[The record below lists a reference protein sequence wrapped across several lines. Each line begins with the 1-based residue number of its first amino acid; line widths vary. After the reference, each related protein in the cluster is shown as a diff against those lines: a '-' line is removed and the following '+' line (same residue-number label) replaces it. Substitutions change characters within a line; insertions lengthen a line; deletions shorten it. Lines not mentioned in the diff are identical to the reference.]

1 MTADY
6 EKLGLFYLGMRY
18 DLAADARLGDLIL
31 YDSRDL
37 LTHAVVL
44 GMTGSGKTGLG
55 ITLLE
60 EAAIDGVPVL
70 AIDPKGD
77 LTNLLLTFPNLAAS
91 DFAPWVDTAEAARR
105 KMTVDAYA
113 ADTSQRWKAGL
124 AEWDQDGSRIARL
137 REAADVRVYTPGS
150 RAGVP
155 LAILGQIGQ
164 SRHEPAEDAQA
175 RIAATA
181 AGLLGLV
188 GISEVHSHGREQALI
203 AAILQGRPTEGDTD
217 LAWLV
222 HQIQRPSFDHV
233 GVLDLETFYPA
244 RDRQELA
251 LRFNSVLAA
260 PGFELWSTGEP
271 LQAGTLLFTPEG
283 RPRVAIISIAHLDE
297 PQRMLVVSM
306 VFNAVLQWMRKLT
319 GTSSLRA
326 LVYMDEVAGYLPP
339 VANPPSKGPIL
350 TLLKQ
355 ARAYGV
361 GITLA
366 TQNPVDLDYKAL
378 SNIGTW
384 FLGKLQTER
393 DKARVLDG
401 LETVAGGL
409 DRQTIDRMLSA
420 LRARV
425 FLMHNVHE
433 AAPVTFE
440 TRWTLSYLRGPMN
453 REELQRLSPGQSP
466 QTTSVDA
473 TEVPIA
479 TPRAA
484 KAKPSV
490 PAGVREY
497 FMKGDGRAAVAYRP
511 VLYGAARIHYTD
523 ARRGIDT
530 VRSLQAVVPFS
541 EGVIPVD
548 WERADTAVEPPDSLS
563 VLKQPPRAE
572 YEAVPAPALDPKSY
586 IDWSRDFADWI
597 LRAQP
602 LTLFSSSTLKLVSE
616 PAESERDFRIR
627 CQQAEREVRDDA
639 VETLRAR
646 FAPKVAR
653 LSEKVR
659 KAREMA
665 AREEQQAG
673 QQKLQTAVS
682 LGATML
688 GALMG
693 RRSVSLSTLGRATT
707 AARGVGRS
715 MKETQDVERAGIRLR
730 EAEAEFAAVE
740 TELQQAI
747 AALGEA
753 SHATAPLGVVEIKPK
768 RGSVDIRLVALAWQ
782 PVSGD

>member
-1 MTADY
+1 MAADY
-6 EKLGLFYLGMRY
+6 EKLGLFYLGKRY
-18 DLAADARLGDLIL
+18 DLASNARQQDLIL

-77 LTNLLLTFPNLAAS
+77 LTNLLLTFPDLAPS
-91 DFAPWVDTAEAARR
+91 DFAPWVDEGEASR
-105 KMTVDAYA
+105 KQMTVDAYA
-113 ADTSQRWKAGL
+113 AEIATRWKAGL

-137 REAADVRVYTPGS
+137 RAAAEVRVYTPGS
-150 RAGVP
+150 RAATP
-155 LAILGQIGQ
+155 LAILGQTGQ
-164 SRHEPAEDAQA
+164 SRHETAEDAQA

-188 GISEVHSHGREQALI
+188 GLTDVQPHSRELALVS
-203 AAILQGRPTEGDTD
+203 AILQGRQGDGDTD
-217 LAWLV
+217 LGWLV
-222 HQIQRPSFDHV
+222 QQIQRPAFERV

-251 LRFNSVLAA
+251 LKFNSVLAA

-271 LQAGTLLFTPEG
+271 LQASSLLFTPDG
-283 RPRVAIISIAHLDE
+283 RPRIAIISIAHLDE
-297 PQRMLVVSM
+297 PQRMLVVSL
-306 VFNAVLQWMRKLT
+306 VLNAVLQWTRRQT

-339 VANPPSKGPIL
+339 VANPPSKAPLL

-401 LETVAGGL
+401 LEGLAGGL
-409 DRQTIDRMLSA
+409 DRQTMDKALST
-420 LRARV
+420 LRGRV

-433 AAPVTFE
+433 QGPIALE
-440 TRWTLSYLRGPMN
+440 TRWALSYLRGPMG
-453 REELQRLSPGQSP
+453 REELQRFASP
-466 QTTSVDA
+466 QAA
-473 TEVPIA
+473 TAPPPQTAAPAA
-479 TPRAA
+479 TPS
-484 KAKPSV
+484 AKPIV

-497 FMKGDGRAAVAYRP
+497 FLKGAGAEASTYRP

-523 ARRGIDT
+523 TRRGVDL
-530 VRSLQAVVPFS
+530 VRSFQAAVPFAD
-541 EGVIPVD
+541 GAIPID
-548 WERADTAVEPPDSLS
+548 WQNADDSVEPPDSLIEPKTVPS
-563 VLKQPPRAE
+563 ATYSAPPKAALNPKQ
-572 YEAVPAPALDPKSY
+572 YV
-586 IDWSRDFADWI
+586 DWSKDFADWI
-597 LRAQP
+597 VQSQP
-602 LTLFSSSTLKLVSE
+602 LKLFSAPALKLMSE
-616 PAESERDFRIR
+616 PGESERDFRIR
-627 CQQAEREVRDDA
+627 TQQATRELRDGA
-639 VETLRAR
+639 KETLRAR

-653 LSEKVR
+653 MEEKRR
-659 KAREMA
+659 KAHEQLE
-665 AREEQQAG
+665 REEQQVG

-693 RRSVSLSTLGRATT
+693 RRAVSLSTLGRATT
-707 AARGVGRS
+707 AARGVSRS
-715 MKETQDVERAGIRLR
+715 MKESQDVERAQVKLQEADAELAALNADLER
-730 EAEAEFAAVE
+730 E
-740 TELQQAI
+740 I
-747 AALGEA
+747 AALD
-753 SHATAPLGVVEIKPK
+753 ATANANAPLDVIEIKPK
-768 RGSVDIRLVALAWQ
+768 RGNVDVRLVAIAWQ
-782 PVSGD
+782 PTAG

>member
-1 MTADY
+1 MAADY
-6 EKLGLFYLGMRY
+6 EKLGLFYLGKRF
-18 DLAADARLGDLIL
+18 DLASNTRQDDLIL

-77 LTNLLLTFPNLAAS
+77 LTNLLLTFPDLAPS
-91 DFAPWVDTAEAARR
+91 DFAPWVDEGEAAR
-105 KMTVDAYA
+105 KQMTVDAFA
-113 ADTSQRWKAGL
+113 ADIAERWKAGL

-137 REAADVRVYTPGS
+137 KAAAEVRVYTPGS
-150 RAGVP
+150 RAATP
-155 LAILGQIGQ
+155 LAILGQNAQ
-164 SRHEPAEDAQA
+164 SRHETAEDAQG

-188 GISEVHSHGREQALI
+188 GLTDVQPHSRELALVS
-203 AAILQGRPTEGDTD
+203 AILQSRHTDGDTD
-217 LAWLV
+217 LAWLIQ
-222 HQIQRPSFDHV
+222 QIQKPSFERV

-251 LRFNSVLAA
+251 LKFNSVLAA

-271 LQAGTLLFTPEG
+271 LQASSLLFTRDG
-283 RPRVAIISIAHLDE
+283 RPRIAIISIAHLDE
-297 PQRMLVVSM
+297 PQRMLVVSL
-306 VFNAVLQWMRKLT
+306 VLNAVLQWTRRQT

-339 VANPPSKGPIL
+339 VANPPSKAPLL

-401 LETVAGGL
+401 LEGLAGGL
-409 DRQTIDRMLSA
+409 DRQTMDKALST
-420 LRARV
+420 LRGRV

-433 AAPVTFE
+433 QGPIALE
-440 TRWTLSYLRGPMN
+440 TRWALSYLRGPMG
-453 REELQRLSPGQSP
+453 REELKRFASP
-466 QTTSVDA
+466 QAA
-473 TEVPIA
+473 TVPQATAPVA
-479 TPRAA
+479 TPST
-484 KAKPSV
+484 KPNV

-497 FMKGDGRAAVAYRP
+497 FLKGADATTYRP

-523 ARRGIDT
+523 TRRGVDL
-530 VRSLQAVVPFS
+530 VRSFQAAVPFA
-541 EGVIPVD
+541 EGAIPID
-548 WERADTAVEPPDSLS
+548 WQNADDSVEPPDSLTEPKTVPS
-563 VLKQPPRAE
+563 ATFGTLPKAALNPKQ
-572 YEAVPAPALDPKSY
+572 YV
-586 IDWSRDFADWI
+586 DWSKDFADWI
-597 LRAQP
+597 VQSQP
-602 LTLFSSSTLKLVSE
+602 LKLFSAPALKLMSE
-616 PAESERDFRIR
+616 PGENERDFRIR
-627 CQQAEREVRDDA
+627 TQQATRELRDGA

-653 LSEKVR
+653 LEEKRR
-659 KAREMA
+659 KAQEQLER
-665 AREEQQAG
+665 EQQQVG

-693 RRSVSLSTLGRATT
+693 RRAVSLSTLGRATT
-707 AARGVGRS
+707 AARGVSRS
-715 MKETQDVERAGIRLR
+715 MKETQDVERAQIKVQEV
-730 EAEAEFAAVE
+730 EAELTALNADLERELAAVGG
-740 TELQQAI
+740 TGASDT
-747 AALGEA
+747 ALD
-753 SHATAPLGVVEIKPK
+753 VIEIKPK
-768 RGSVDIRLVALAWQ
+768 RGNV
-782 PVSGD
+782 

>member
-1 MTADY
+1 MAADY
-6 EKLGLFYLGMRY
+6 EKLGLFYLGKRF
-18 DLAADARLGDLIL
+18 DLASNSRLSDLIL

-37 LTHAVVL
+37 VTHAVVL

-91 DFAPWVDTAEAARR
+91 DFAPWMDQAEASRQQ
-105 KMTVDAYA
+105 MTVDAYA
-113 ADTSQRWKAGL
+113 DQVANRWRAGL
-124 AEWDQDGSRIARL
+124 AEWDQDSGRIARL
-137 REAADVRVYTPGS
+137 MDAAAVRVYTPGS
-150 RAGVP
+150 RAGTP
-155 LAILGQIGQ
+155 LAVLGHMGQ
-164 SRHEPAEDAQA
+164 SRHEAAEDAQA

-181 AGLLGLV
+181 AGLLGLIGMTDV
-188 GISEVHSHGREQALI
+188 QPHSREQALV
-203 AAILQGRPTEGDTD
+203 AAILQSRPSDADTD

-222 HQIQRPSFDHV
+222 QQIQHPSFENV
-233 GVLDLETFYPA
+233 GVLDVETFYPA
-244 RDRQELA
+244 RERQDLA

-260 PGFELWSTGEP
+260 PGFDLWSTGEP
-271 LQAGTLLFTPEG
+271 LQAASLLFTPEG
-283 RPRVAIISIAHLDE
+283 RPRIAIISIAHLDE
-297 PQRMLVVSM
+297 PQRMLVVSLTL
-306 VFNAVLQWMRKLT
+306 NAMLQWTRRQT

-339 VANPPSKGPIL
+339 VANPPSKAPIL

-361 GITLA
+361 GLTLA

-401 LETVAGGL
+401 LEGIAGGL
-409 DRQTIDRMLSA
+409 DRQTIDRSLST

-433 AAPVTFE
+433 SGPVAFE
-440 TRWTLSYLRGPMN
+440 TRWALSYLRGPMS
-453 REELQRLSPGQSP
+453 REELQRLLAPDASQSETPTPVGVTANQPSP
-466 QTTSVDA
+466 
-473 TEVPIA
+473 
-479 TPRAA
+479 
-484 KAKPSV
+484 KPAV

-497 FMKGDGRAAVAYRP
+497 FLKGAATPTTYRP

-523 ARRGIDT
+523 ARRGVDI
-530 VRSLQAVVPFS
+530 VRSLQAAVPFV
-541 EGVIPVD
+541 EGAIPID
-548 WERADTAVEPPDSLS
+548 WQRADDSVDSPDSLIEPKTMPS
-563 VLKQPPRAE
+563 ATYGSLPKA
-572 YEAVPAPALDPKSY
+572 ALDPKQY
-586 IDWSRDFADWI
+586 VDWSHDFADWI
-597 LRAQP
+597 VQSQP
-602 LTLFSSSTLKLVSE
+602 LRMFSAPSLKLLSE

-627 CQQAEREVRDDA
+627 TQQAARELRDAA
-639 VETLRAR
+639 VERLRAR

-653 LSEKVR
+653 LTDKKR
-659 KAREMA
+659 KAEELV
-665 AREEQQAG
+665 AREQQQVG

-715 MKETQDVERAGIRLR
+715 MKEAQDVERAEVKLQ
-730 EAEAEFAAVE
+730 EAEAE
-740 TELQQAI
+740 I
-747 AALGEA
+747 AALNEELEREIA
-753 SHATAPLGVVEIKPK
+753 ALEHTADVSAPIDVIEIKPK
-768 RGSVDIRLVALAWQ
+768 RGNVDVRLVALAWQ
-782 PVSGD
+782 PHHT

>member
-1 MTADY
+1 MAADY
-6 EKLGLFYLGMRY
+6 EKLGLFYLGKRF
-18 DLAADARLGDLIL
+18 DLASNTRQDDLIL

-77 LTNLLLTFPNLAAS
+77 LTNLLLTFPDLAPS
-91 DFAPWVDTAEAARR
+91 DFAPWVDEGEASR
-105 KMTVDAYA
+105 KQMAVDEYA
-113 ADTSQRWKAGL
+113 ADIAKRWKAGL

-137 REAADVRVYTPGS
+137 KAAAEVRVYTPGS
-150 RAGVP
+150 RAGTP
-155 LAILGQIGQ
+155 LAILGQSAQ
-164 SRHEPAEDAQA
+164 SRHETAEDAQS

-188 GISEVHSHGREQALI
+188 GMTDVQPHSRELALVS
-203 AAILQGRPTEGDTD
+203 AILQGRQGDGETD

-222 HQIQRPSFDHV
+222 QQIQRPSFERI

-251 LRFNSVLAA
+251 LKFNSVLAT

-271 LQAGTLLFTPEG
+271 LQAGSLLFTPDG

-297 PQRMLVVSM
+297 PQRMLVVSL
-306 VFNAVLQWMRKLT
+306 VLNAVLQWTRRQT

-339 VANPPSKGPIL
+339 VANPPSKAPIL

-401 LETVAGGL
+401 LEGLAGGL
-409 DRQTIDRMLSA
+409 DRQTADKALST
-420 LRARV
+420 LRSRV

-433 AAPVTFE
+433 QGPVALE
-440 TRWTLSYLRGPMN
+440 TRWALSYLRGPMG
-453 REELQRLSPGQSP
+453 REELQRF
-466 QTTSVDA
+466 
-473 TEVPIA
+473 A
-479 TPRAA
+479 TPQPATVEAQPAA
-484 KAKPSV
+484 PVAGPSTKPTV

-497 FMKGDGRAAVAYRP
+497 FLKGSGAEASAYRP

-523 ARRGIDT
+523 TRRGVDL
-530 VRSLQAVVPFS
+530 VRSLQAAVPFA
-541 EGVIPVD
+541 EGVIPID
-548 WERADTAVEPPDSLS
+548 WQNADDSVEPPDALIERKSIPSATYGSLPKAALNPKQYVDWS
-563 VLKQPPRAE
+563 KDFAEWIVQSQPLKLFS
-572 YEAVPAPALDPKSY
+572 APAL
-586 IDWSRDFADWI
+586 
-597 LRAQP
+597 
-602 LTLFSSSTLKLVSE
+602 KLMSE
-616 PAESERDFRIR
+616 PGENERDFRIR
-627 CQQAEREVRDDA
+627 TQQVTRELRDGQ

-653 LSEKVR
+653 LEEKLR
-659 KAREMA
+659 KAQEQLDR
-665 AREEQQAG
+665 EQQQVG

-682 LGATML
+682 IGATML

-693 RRSVSLSTLGRATT
+693 RRAVSMSTLGRATT
-707 AARGVGRS
+707 AARGVSRS
-715 MKETQDVERAGIRLR
+715 MKEGQDVVRAQVRVQEAQAEVDALNADLQR
-730 EAEAEFAAVE
+730 E
-740 TELQQAI
+740 I
-747 AALGEA
+747 AALEGTA
-753 SHATAPLGVVEIKPK
+753 NTNAPLDVIEIKPK
-768 RGSVDIRLVALAWQ
+768 RGNVDVRLVALAWQ
-782 PVSGD
+782 PR

>member
-1 MTADY
+1 MAADY
-6 EKLGLFYLGMRY
+6 EKLGLFYLGKRY
-18 DLAADARLGDLIL
+18 DLASNARLEDLIL

-77 LTNLLLTFPNLAAS
+77 LTNLLLTFPDLAPS
-91 DFAPWVDTAEAARR
+91 DFAPWVDEGEASR
-105 KMTVDAYA
+105 KQMTVDAYA
-113 ADTSQRWKAGL
+113 ADIAKRWKAGL

-137 REAADVRVYTPGS
+137 RAAAEVRVYTPGS
-150 RAGVP
+150 LAANP
-155 LAILGQIGQ
+155 LAILGQTGQ
-164 SRHEPAEDAQA
+164 SRHETAEDAQG

-188 GISEVHSHGREQALI
+188 GMTDVQPHSRDLALVST
-203 AAILQGRPTEGDTD
+203 ILQTRQGDGDTD

-222 HQIQRPSFDHV
+222 QQIQRPSFERV

-251 LRFNSVLAA
+251 LKFNSVLAA
-260 PGFELWSTGEP
+260 PGFELWSSGEP
-271 LQAGTLLFTPEG
+271 LQASSLLFTPDG
-283 RPRVAIISIAHLDE
+283 RPRIAIISIAHLDE
-297 PQRMLVVSM
+297 PQRMLVVSL
-306 VFNAVLQWMRKLT
+306 VLNAVLQWTRRQT

-326 LVYMDEVAGYLPP
+326 LIYMDEVAGYLPP
-339 VANPPSKGPIL
+339 VANPPSKAPLL

-401 LETVAGGL
+401 LEGLAGGL
-409 DRQTIDRMLSA
+409 DRQTMDKALST
-420 LRARV
+420 LRGRV

-433 AAPVTFE
+433 QGPVALE
-440 TRWTLSYLRGPMN
+440 TRWALSYLRGPMG
-453 REELQRLSPGQSP
+453 RGELQRFASP
-466 QTTSVDA
+466 QAPTA
-473 TEVPIA
+473 PRPPAAAPAA
-479 TPRAA
+479 TPS
-484 KAKPSV
+484 AKPTV

-497 FMKGDGRAAVAYRP
+497 FLKGAGIDASAYRP

-523 ARRGIDT
+523 TRRGVDL
-530 VRSLQAVVPFS
+530 VRSFQAAVPFA
-541 EGVIPVD
+541 GGAIPID
-548 WERADTAVEPPDSLS
+548 WQNADDSVEPPDSLIEPKT
-563 VLKQPPRAE
+563 VPPATYGELPKAALNPKQ
-572 YEAVPAPALDPKSY
+572 YV
-586 IDWSRDFADWI
+586 DWRQDFADWI
-597 LRAQP
+597 VQSHP
-602 LTLFSSSTLKLVSE
+602 LKLFSAPALKLMSA
-616 PAESERDFRIR
+616 PDESERDFRIR
-627 CQQAEREVRDDA
+627 TQQATREWRDGA

-646 FAPKVAR
+646 YAPKVAR
-653 LSEKVR
+653 LEAKRR
-659 KAREMA
+659 KAQEQVER
-665 AREEQQAG
+665 EQQQVS

-682 LGATML
+682 LGATMV

-693 RRSVSLSTLGRATT
+693 RRAVSLSTLGRATT
-707 AARGVGRS
+707 AARGVSRS
-715 MKETQDVERAGIRLR
+715 MKEGQDVERAHVKVQ
-730 EAEAEFAAVE
+730 EVE
-740 TELQQAI
+740 VEI
-747 AALGEA
+747 AALDADLEREITA
-753 SHATAPLGVVEIKPK
+753 LEATANSNAPLDVIEIKPK
-768 RGSVDIRLVALAWQ
+768 RGNVDVRLVALAWQ
-782 PVSGD
+782 PLPG

>member
-1 MTADY
+1 MAADY
-6 EKLGLFYLGMRY
+6 EKLGLFYLGKRY
-18 DLAADARLGDLIL
+18 DLATNTRQEDLIL

-55 ITLLE
+55 ISLLE

-77 LTNLLLTFPNLAAS
+77 LTNLLLTFPNLAPS
-91 DFAPWVDTAEAARR
+91 DFAPWVDEGEASR
-105 KMTVDAYA
+105 KQMTVDAYA
-113 ADTSQRWKAGL
+113 ADIAKRWKDGL

-137 REAADVRVYTPGS
+137 KAAADVRVYTPGS
-150 RAGVP
+150 RAGTP
-155 LAILGQIGQ
+155 LAILGQSGQ
-164 SRHEPAEDAQA
+164 SRHESAEDAQG

-181 AGLLGLV
+181 AGLIGLV
-188 GISEVHSHGREQALI
+188 GMTDVQPHSRELALVS
-203 AAILQGRPTEGDTD
+203 AILQTRQGDGDTD

-222 HQIQRPSFDHV
+222 QQIQRPSFERV

-251 LRFNSVLAA
+251 LKFNSVLAT

-271 LQAGTLLFTPEG
+271 LQAGSLLFTADG
-283 RPRVAIISIAHLDE
+283 RPRIAIVSIAHLDE
-297 PQRMLVVSM
+297 PERMLVVSL
-306 VFNAVLQWMRKLT
+306 VLNAVLHWTRRQT

-339 VANPPSKGPIL
+339 IANPPSKAPLL

-401 LETVAGGL
+401 LEGLAGGL
-409 DRQTIDRMLSA
+409 DRQTMDKALST
-420 LRARV
+420 LRGRV

-433 AAPVTFE
+433 QGPVALE
-440 TRWTLSYLRGPMN
+440 TRWALSYLRGPMG
-453 REELQRLSPGQSP
+453 REELQRFASP
-466 QTTSVDA
+466 QTATVAQAPPASPVTSPS
-473 TEVPIA
+473 T
-479 TPRAA
+479 
-484 KAKPSV
+484 KPNV

-497 FMKGDGRAAVAYRP
+497 FLKGSGTEASAYRP

-523 ARRGIDT
+523 TRRGVDL
-530 VRSLQAVVPFS
+530 VRSLQAAVPFA
-541 EGVIPVD
+541 EGAIPID
-548 WERADTAVEPPDSLS
+548 WQNADDSVEPPDSLIERKS
-563 VLKQPPRAE
+563 IPSATYGSLPKAALNPKQ
-572 YEAVPAPALDPKSY
+572 YV
-586 IDWSRDFADWI
+586 DWSKDFADWI
-597 LRAQP
+597 VQSQP
-602 LTLFSSSTLKLVSE
+602 LKLFTVPALKLMSE
-616 PAESERDFRIR
+616 PGESERDFRIR
-627 CQQAEREVRDDA
+627 TQQATRELRDGA
-639 VETLRAR
+639 RESLRAR
-646 FAPKVAR
+646 FAPKLAR
-653 LSEKVR
+653 IEEKLR
-659 KAREMA
+659 KAQEQVQR
-665 AREEQQAG
+665 EQQQVG

-693 RRSVSLSTLGRATT
+693 RRAVSLSTLGRATT
-707 AARGVGRS
+707 VARGVSRS
-715 MKETQDVERAGIRLR
+715 MKETQDVDRAQIKVQEV
-730 EAEAEFAAVE
+730 EAELAALNADLERELAAVGG
-740 TELQQAI
+740 T
-747 AALGEA
+747 GA
-753 SHATAPLGVVEIKPK
+753 SDTPLGVIEIKPK
-768 RGSVDIRLVALAWQ
+768 RGNVDVRLVALAWKPQ
-782 PVSGD
+782 

>member
-1 MTADY
+1 MAADY
-6 EKLGLFYLGMRY
+6 EKLGLFYLGKRY
-18 DLAADARLGDLIL
+18 DLAANARLADLIL

-55 ITLLE
+55 ITILE

-77 LTNLLLTFPNLAAS
+77 LTNLLLTFPNLAPS
-91 DFAPWVDTAEAARR
+91 DFAPWVDPAEASRQQ
-105 KMTVDAYA
+105 MSVDAYA
-113 ADTSQRWKAGL
+113 ADLATRWKTGL

-137 REAADVRVYTPGS
+137 RAAADMRVYTPGS
-150 RAGVP
+150 RAGTP
-155 LAILGQIGQ
+155 LAILGQIGPT
-164 SRHEPAEDAQA
+164 RHESAEDAQA
-175 RIAATA
+175 RITAMA

-188 GISEVHSHGREQALI
+188 GTTDVQPHDREQALI
-203 AAILQGRPTEGDTD
+203 SAILQSRPTESDAD

-222 HQIQRPSFDHV
+222 QQIQRPSFERV

-244 RDRQELA
+244 RERQELA
-251 LRFNSVLAA
+251 LKFNSVLAA

-271 LQAGTLLFTPEG
+271 LQADSLLFTPEG
-283 RPRVAIISIAHLDE
+283 RPRIAIISIAHLDDA
-297 PQRMLVVSM
+297 QRMLVVSLTL
-306 VFNAVLQWMRKLT
+306 NAVLQWTRRQT
-319 GTSSLRA
+319 GTGSLRA

-339 VANPPSKGPIL
+339 VANPPSKGPLL

-409 DRQTIDRMLSA
+409 DRQTVDRALST
-420 LRARV
+420 LRGRV

-433 AAPVTFE
+433 SGPVAFE
-440 TRWTLSYLRGPMN
+440 TRWALSYLRGPIG
-453 REELQRLSPGQSP
+453 RDELQRLHSTEPRQEAP
-466 QTTSVDA
+466 TTAPLADNPASS
-473 TEVPIA
+473 
-479 TPRAA
+479 
-484 KAKPSV
+484 KPTV

-497 FMKGDGRAAVAYRP
+497 FMKGDGGTAAAYRP

-523 ARRGIDT
+523 ARRGIDV
-530 VRSLQAVVPFS
+530 VRSLQAVVPFA
-541 EGVIPVD
+541 EGAIPVD
-548 WERADTAVEPPDSLS
+548 WEHAATGVEPPDSLS
-563 VLKQPPRAE
+563 NAKDAPRAT
-572 YEAVPAPALDPKSY
+572 YHPLPALALNPKHY
-586 IDWSRDFADWI
+586 VDWSRDFSDWV
-597 LRAQP
+597 LRSQP
-602 LTLFSSSTLKLVSE
+602 LTLFSSPALKLVSE
-616 PAESERDFRIR
+616 PAESEREFRIR
-627 CQQAEREVRDDA
+627 CQQVAREARDGA

-646 FAPKVAR
+646 FAPKVTR
-653 LSEKVR
+653 LNEKVR
-659 KAREMA
+659 KARELVE
-665 AREEQQAG
+665 REEQQVG
-673 QQKLQTAVS
+673 QQTLQTAVS

-715 MKETQDVERAGIRLR
+715 MKESQDVERARVRLH
-730 EAEAEFAAVE
+730 EAEAEFTAVE
-740 TELQQAI
+740 AELQQAI
-747 AALGEA
+747 AALDDT
-753 SHATAPLGVVEIKPK
+753 SHATAPFDVVEIKPK
-768 RGSVDIRLVALAWQ
+768 RGNVDVRLVALAWQ
-782 PVSGD
+782 PVAG

>member
-1 MTADY
+1 MAADY
-6 EKLGLFYLGMRY
+6 EKLGLFYLGKRF
-18 DLAADARLGDLIL
+18 DLASNTRQDDLIL

-77 LTNLLLTFPNLAAS
+77 LTNLLLTFPDLAPS
-91 DFAPWVDTAEAARR
+91 DFAPWVDEGDASRTQ
-105 KMTVDAYA
+105 MTVDAYA
-113 ADTSQRWKAGL
+113 ADIAKRWKAGL

-137 REAADVRVYTPGS
+137 KAAAEVRVYTPGS
-150 RAGVP
+150 RAATP
-155 LAILGQIGQ
+155 LAILGQSAQ
-164 SRHEPAEDAQA
+164 SRHETAEDAQS

-188 GISEVHSHGREQALI
+188 GMTDVQQHSRELALVS
-203 AAILQGRPTEGDTD
+203 AILQSRHTDGDAD
-217 LAWLV
+217 LAWLIQ
-222 HQIQRPSFDHV
+222 QIQKPSFERV

-251 LRFNSVLAA
+251 LKFNSVLAA

-271 LQAGTLLFTPEG
+271 LQAGSLLFTPDG
-283 RPRVAIISIAHLDE
+283 RPRIAIVSIAHLDE
-297 PQRMLVVSM
+297 PQRMLVVSL
-306 VFNAVLQWMRKLT
+306 VLNAVLQWTRRQT

-326 LVYMDEVAGYLPP
+326 LIYMDEVAGYLPP
-339 VANPPSKGPIL
+339 IANPPSKAPIL

-361 GITLA
+361 GLTLA

-401 LETVAGGL
+401 LEGLAGGL
-409 DRQTIDRMLSA
+409 DRQTVDKALST
-420 LRARV
+420 LRSRV

-433 AAPVTFE
+433 QGPVALE
-440 TRWTLSYLRGPMN
+440 TRWALSYLRGPMG
-453 REELQRLSPGQSP
+453 REELQRFASP
-466 QTTSVDA
+466 QAA
-473 TEVPIA
+473 TGPQ
-479 TPRAA
+479 PQSAA
-484 KAKPSV
+484 PAAQPSAKPTV

-497 FMKGDGRAAVAYRP
+497 FLKGADAASYRP

-523 ARRGIDT
+523 TRRGVDL
-530 VRSLQAVVPFS
+530 VRSFQAAVPFA
-541 EGVIPVD
+541 EGAIPID
-548 WERADTAVEPPDSLS
+548 WQNADDSVEPPDSLIEP
-563 VLKQPPRAE
+563 KA
-572 YEAVPAPALDPKSY
+572 APAATYATLPKAALNPKQY
-586 IDWSRDFADWI
+586 VDWSKDFADWI
-597 LRAQP
+597 VQSQP
-602 LTLFSSSTLKLVSE
+602 LKLFSAPALKLMSE
-616 PAESERDFRIR
+616 PGENERDFRIR
-627 CQQAEREVRDDA
+627 TQQVTRELRDGQ

-653 LSEKVR
+653 LEEKLR
-659 KAREMA
+659 KAQEQLDR
-665 AREEQQAG
+665 EQQQVG

-682 LGATML
+682 IGATML

-693 RRSVSLSTLGRATT
+693 RRAVSLSTLGRATT
-707 AARGVGRS
+707 AARGVSRS
-715 MKETQDVERAGIRLR
+715 MKEGQDVERAQVKVQETQAEIDALNADLER
-730 EAEAEFAAVE
+730 E
-740 TELQQAI
+740 I
-747 AALGEA
+747 AALEGTA
-753 SHATAPLGVVEIKPK
+753 NPNAPLDVIEIKPK
-768 RGSVDIRLVALAWQ
+768 RGNVDVRLVVLAWQ
-782 PVSGD
+782 PLSG